1 MYYIDVRFRAMN
13 PDWLKWTN
21 EKLLFE
27 SSPRPN
33 PRNMMSTINEN
44 FKRGG
49 PLDHFLGRILAC
61 DWSIMTSRDH
71 MEVPHWSKI

>member
-13 PDWLKWTN
+13 PDWLKQTN

-33 PRNMMSTINEN
+33 PRNVMSTINEN

-61 DWSIMTSRDH
+61 DWPITMSRDR
-71 MEVPHWSKI
+71 MGLCHWPEI